1 MMIAWG
7 ALILAKWE
15 AGSMEVRP
23 RLLSRLFEKDFS
35 SFRGIRRVGRQRTF
49 SGNGALNAR
58 MNRSLI
64 NVGYPS
70 R

>member
-15 AGSMEVRP
+15 AGSREVMP
-23 RLLSRLFEKDFS
+23 RLLSLLFEKDFS
-35 SFRGIRRVGRQRTF
+35 HFQETRRVVRRRSF
-49 SGNGALNAR
+49 SRNDAFNAR
-58 MNRSLI
+58 MTHFLI
-64 NVGYPS
+64 NVGYPG